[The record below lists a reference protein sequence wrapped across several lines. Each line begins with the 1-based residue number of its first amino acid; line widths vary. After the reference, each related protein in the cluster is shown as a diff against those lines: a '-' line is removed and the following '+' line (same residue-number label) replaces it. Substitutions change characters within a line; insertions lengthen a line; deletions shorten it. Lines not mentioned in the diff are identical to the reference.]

1 MGTKELTNYIKNYL
15 EHDITNRAIMLSA
28 PWGTGKTFYIQNSLI
43 QELTHKK
50 SVYISLY
57 GIQSIKEL
65 NKSLYLEIMFNKLK
79 QKKHKK
85 STKIKKF
92 TNKIK
97 AVTPIA
103 LNISNTILK
112 NACNIDINIDWD
124 KINFDKLLKS
134 VDFSGKLI
142 ILDDVERANIDL
154 IELLGYI
161 NNLEEHDNLKVLLVA
176 NEQEILKYNHIEKDG
191 KRIQVATE
199 KTELYLK
206 IKEKTISDTIPFQC
220 DINQS
225 IEEIVAQ
232 FYDKDT
238 LNLFRQIIQYKET
251 EESIS
256 TIEKILTV
264 MDVVKKY
271 NLRSVIYACQKTVDF
286 LQNLNRAYDLLFLQ
300 NLFLGNV
307 AFCLQNKQN
316 KNLSWQEFSLSSQK
330 LGCYGYPMYKCC
342 FDFFKYN
349 AFKIEE
355 INHIEQVFKIAQQQE
370 KTNQYLI
377 VLYSYRIQT
386 EKNVLNAITHIKQ
399 ELQTDNSI
407 PFSEYLRIINYLIS
421 AKTALSNNEDIVLI
435 KELMKN
441 NIKKA
446 IKNKKEVDLIFN
458 SGIQLFDK
466 ENKEFDAIY
475 KELQDEI
482 KNNISCGLKE
492 NFSIEEFCDY
502 FLKNEIKS
510 KRNYKLISSFN
521 MEHLINVLKNATA
534 KQIEDVRQVF
544 LNEYDYLDPS
554 FSYLEDLN
562 ILKDLYE
569 KIKELKKYDSFDR
582 IQLLQLNLFI
592 YNLTDIIKQLQNVT

>member
-1 MGTKELTNYIKNYL
+1 METKELTSYIKNYL

-28 PWGTGKTFYIQNSLI
+28 PWGTGKTFYIHNSLI
-43 QELTHKK
+43 KELTYKK
-50 SVYISLY
+50 CVYISLY
-57 GIQSIKEL
+57 GIQTIKEL
-65 NKSLYLEIMFNKLK
+65 NRSLYLEIMFNKLK
-79 QKKHKK
+79 QKRYKK
-85 STKIKKF
+85 STKINKF
-92 TNKIK
+92 KNKVK

-124 KINFDKLLKS
+124 KIKFDKLLKS
-134 VDFSGKLI
+134 VDLSGKLI
-142 ILDDVERANIDL
+142 ILDDVERASIDL

-161 NNLEEHDNLKVLLVA
+161 NNLEEHDKIKVLLVA
-176 NEQEILKYNHIEKDG
+176 NEQEILKYNIIEKDG

-225 IEEIVAQ
+225 LEEIVAQ
-232 FYDKDT
+232 FYDKNK
-238 LNLFRQIIQYKET
+238 LNLFRQIIEYKET
-251 EESIS
+251 KESIS
-256 TIEKILTV
+256 TIEKILTI
-264 MDVVKKY
+264 MNVVKKY
-271 NLRSVIYACQKTVDF
+271 NLRSVISACQKTVDF
-286 LQNLNRAYDLLFLQ
+286 LQNFNKKHDLLFLQ

-307 AFCLQNKQN
+307 SFCLKNKQN
-316 KNLSWQEFSLSSQK
+316 SNIAWQEFSLSSQK
-330 LGCYGYPMYKCC
+330 LGCSEYPMYKCC
-342 FDFFKYN
+342 FDFLKYN

-355 INHIEQVFKIAQQQE
+355 INHLEQVFKIAQQQK
-370 KTNQYLI
+370 KTNQHLI

-399 ELQTDNSI
+399 ELQIDNII

-421 AKTALSNNEDIVLI
+421 AKTALFNNEDIILI

-482 KNNISCGLKE
+482 KNNISCGLEE
-492 NFSIEEFCDY
+492 NFSIEEFCDC
-502 FLKNEIKS
+502 FLNHEVKS

-562 ILKDLYE
+562 ILKDLCE

-582 IQLLQLNLFI
+582 IQLMQLDLFI